1 HSPNLSLFSPEGK
14 WFQTDYA
21 NPLEGWSLD
30 EVVKAGKA
38 KGAQPEDIYGCLY
51 FFLSEQLREFHLRL
65 RRFPVS
71 LNVYPL
77 DAASALPQ
85 GIRDGVFTTQG
96 VPATICFDRIKV
108 SNILD
113 ANYVGIYGVLTSWG
127 PLLADGGFVAVV
139 GHSMNWVVMQ
149 EEGDTARAGP
159 SVVKALMMTLGRRL
173 MVRPKQYLKHINV
186 SFTDGPLL
194 KDSRHQ
200 YILEVHPS
208 HVNAGINL
216 RRMGFKRLPFSPH
229 PINEATNTSALNQ
242 SPTPRSKHYMY
253 FAFIK
258 GLQPAHIMGLSQV

>member
-1 HSPNLSLFSPEGK
+1 MSRYPLHQSGTHTTQRFGLNL
-14 WFQTDYA
+14 
-21 NPLEGWSLD
+21 SLD

-96 VPATICFDRIKV
+96 VPATIRFDRIKV

-127 PLLADGGFVAVV
+127 PLLADGGFAAVV
-139 GHSMNWVVMQ
+139 GHSMNWVAMQ
-149 EEGDTARAGP
+149 EEGDAARAGP

-194 KDSRHQ
+194 KDVYALRICFGWLRVTFNADHKSRHQ
-200 YILEVHPS
+200 YILEVIITFS
-208 HVNAGINL
+208 SSD
-216 RRMGFKRLPFSPH
+216 RRSLVARY
-229 PINEATNTSALNQ
+229 I
-242 SPTPRSKHYMY
+242 
-253 FAFIK
+253 
-258 GLQPAHIMGLSQV
+258 QVM